1 MINSEIKVIQN
12 LIQIQDEHH
21 MNAMENFEK
30 AKNACRKDSLLKIM
44 KQSSNN
50 VKELRLELN
59 IKQAAVVKISAK
71 NLKWS
76 DF

>member
-1 MINSEIKVIQN
+1 
-12 LIQIQDEHH
+12 

-59 IKQAAVVKISAK
+59 IKQAALVKISAK
-71 NLKWS
+71 KPIM
-76 DF
+76 D

>member
-1 MINSEIKVIQN
+1 MIQN

-30 AKNACRKDSLLKIM
+30 AKNACRKDSLFEIM
-44 KQSSNN
+44 KQSANN
-50 VKELRLELN
+50 VKELRLELDT
-59 IKQAAVVKISAK
+59 IQAALVKISAK